1 MLISVFASKK
11 TGRIHV
17 LTPDSTGER
26 RSRRGRG
33 YQEARR
39 PTISCDVPQ
48 TQVMSLQDT
57 SIHVYNDDQPLER
70 FLSGCS
76 GFSHRWSCASAMLRS
91 TCYVKELMSVRD
103 VWVPQNS
110 YTHAVPG
117 QVHAHSYIIY
127 HVCTLYMN
135 IMYGGTCIHTYTTS
149 TSTLSVC
156 PTHLVSVLRWHMT
169 QVAGQWERT
178 ERIGLSKEIELIK
191 CWCN

>member
-26 RSRRGRG
+26 RSRRGYQVWK

-48 TQVMSLQDT
+48 TQVMSLQGT

-70 FLSGCS
+70 FLILEWL
-76 GFSHRWSCASAMLRS
+76 FWVLH

-135 IMYGGTCIHTYTTS
+135 IMYGGTCMYTHIH
-149 TSTLSVC
+149 LLLLPCVC
-156 PTHLVSVLRWHMT
+156 PTHLVSVLR
-169 QVAGQWERT
+169 
-178 ERIGLSKEIELIK
+178 
-191 CWCN
+191 

>member
-26 RSRRGRG
+26 RSRRGYQVWK

-48 TQVMSLQDT
+48 TQVMSLQGT

-76 GFSHRWSCASAMLRS
+76 GFYMLREGTDVSSGRLGAAKLVHTRS
-91 TCYVKELMSVRD
+91 TWTGTCTFIYNISCM
-103 VWVPQNS
+103 
-110 YTHAVPG
+110 
-117 QVHAHSYIIY
+117 YIIY
-127 HVCTLYMN
+127 EYHVWKYM
-135 IMYGGTCIHTYTTS
+135 YVYTHTPS
-149 TSTLSVC
+149 TSTLC
-156 PTHLVSVLRWHMT
+156 VSHT
-169 QVAGQWERT
+169 P
-178 ERIGLSKEIELIK
+178 
-191 CWCN
+191 C